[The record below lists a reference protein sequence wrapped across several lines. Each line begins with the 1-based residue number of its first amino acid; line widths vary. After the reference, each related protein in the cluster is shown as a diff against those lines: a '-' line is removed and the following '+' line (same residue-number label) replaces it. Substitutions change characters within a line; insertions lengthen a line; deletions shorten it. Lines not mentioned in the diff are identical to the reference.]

1 MKLAAILVLA
11 LALAAGPAA
20 GARAQSAGQWRG
32 PEHMWESACGYCH
45 GAGVAPELR
54 GRGLP
59 PSLIRKI
66 AREGYAGMPAFH
78 PSEFSDQDL
87 TVLAD
92 WIAKSQIPSQQAP
105 SQPASPQPAPASEAT
120 K

>member
-1 MKLAAILVLA
+1 MKPAAVVVLA
-11 LALAAGPAA
+11 LALATGAVA
-20 GARAQSAGQWRG
+20 GAHAQSAGQWRG

-59 PSLIRKI
+59 ASLIRKI
-66 AREGYAGMPAFH
+66 AREGYAAMPAFH

-87 TVLAD
+87 SALAD
-92 WIAKSQIPSQQAP
+92 WIAKSQAP
-105 SQPASPQPAPASEAT
+105 PKPPTPEAP

>member
-1 MKLAAILVLA
+1 MRLGAIFLLALVLA
-11 LALAAGPAA
+11 TGPVT

-66 AREGYAGMPAFH
+66 AREGYAAMPAFH

-87 TVLAD
+87 AALAD
-92 WIAKSQIPSQQAP
+92 WIAKSQAP
-105 SQPASPQPAPASEAT
+105 PKPPAPEQA